1 MKKKRTN
8 KVSVTHAIDLYYNK
22 HKKEL
27 LKKFKT
33 ERRAKYHMQNDVDN
47 LPANYFRTHKKANE
61 VFNDWY
67 DRNVNPEA
75 AQLKQAKRDAVNK
88 EIWSSQRELNG
99 KLKVE
104 NLQYSGKSLGVTND
118 VYREVTDYY
127 TVTNSDYILAH
138 IRANQGKTEYEYWE
152 YIDKGLLEDKKE

>member
-8 KVSVTHAIDLYYNK
+8 RVSVTHAIDLYYNK

-33 ERRAKYHMQNDVDN
+33 ERRAKFHMRNDVDD
-47 LPANYFRTHKKANE
+47 LPSNYFKTHKQANE

-104 NLQYSGKSLGVTND
+104 NLEYSGKSLGVTNKI
-118 VYREVTDYY
+118 YREVTDYY

-138 IRANQGKTEYEYWE
+138 IRAHQGKTEYEYWE
-152 YIDKGLLEDKKE
+152 YIDKGLIA

>member
-8 KVSVTHAIDLYYNK
+8 RVSVTHAIDLYYNK

-33 ERRAKYHMQNDVDN
+33 ERRAKFHMRNDVDN
-47 LPANYFRTHKKANE
+47 LPSNYFKTHKQANE

-67 DRNVNPEA
+67 DTNVNPEA
-75 AQLKQAKRDAVNK
+75 AQLKQAKRDATNR
-88 EIWSSQRELNG
+88 EIWASQRELNG
-99 KLKVE
+99 KLKAS
-104 NLQYSGKSLGVTND
+104 NLEYSGKSLGVTNK

-127 TVTNSDYILAH
+127 TITNSDFILAH
-138 IRANQGKTEYEYWE
+138 IRAHQGKTEYEYWE
-152 YIDKGLLEDKKE
+152 YIDKGLIA

>member
-33 ERRAKYHMQNDVDN
+33 ERRAKFHMKNDVDD

-67 DRNVNPEA
+67 DTNVDPDA
-75 AQLKQAKRDAVNK
+75 AQLKQAKRDAANR
-88 EIWSSQRELNG
+88 EIWASQRELNG
-99 KLKVE
+99 KLKKE
-104 NLQYSGKSLGVTND
+104 NLNYSGKSLGITND
-118 VYREVTDYY
+118 IYREVTDYY
-127 TVTNSDYILAH
+127 TITNSDYILAH
-138 IRANQGKTEYEYWE
+138 IRAHQGRTEFEYWE
-152 YIDKGLLEDKKE
+152 YIDKGLIA